1 MCVYKI
7 KEQLLKERPKHMKQ
21 LTLDDMFKN
30 ACKNS
35 VLVPELNDY
44 FSFKSW
50 RSFGSS
56 SGLPPLLQEIFRT

>member
-30 ACKNS
+30 ADK
-35 VLVPELNDY
+35 
-44 FSFKSW
+44 
-50 RSFGSS
+50 
-56 SGLPPLLQEIFRT
+56 Q